1 MNVIETRILNTIK
14 KDPGLLARDIGDMIG
29 LTRKEVNHY
38 LYDEDLNPLVWQDT
52 DYRWYPVQDNSVVK
66 ERGTFDLTKEEAL
79 HKYFG
84 YPSFRGCQG
93 DIIDDILDGKD
104 VLAIMPTGSGKSLCF
119 QIPSLI
125 TTGTVI
131 VSSPLIALMKD
142 QVDSLCKRGI
152 KAETINSSQ
161 TTEEKEAAIEQYK
174 AG

>member
-1 MNVIETRILNTIK
+1 
-14 KDPGLLARDIGDMIG
+14 MIG

-131 VSSPLIALMKD
+131 VISPLIALIKIKLIACAKEVLKRQQLTVARLQKRMRLLSNNIKLGKSGYCISLQKD
-142 QVDSLCKRGI
+142 YNMILM
-152 KAETINSSQ
+152 TIL
-161 TTEEKEAAIEQYK
+161 TLLI
-174 AG
+174 